1 MEKNCYIIARGHHLL
16 PYQYTDEYQ
25 NLLEKYNICK
35 LHTFSIAYLVNNNIS
50 TYVNDH
56 GKLIK
61 RIYPRS
67 TWSCYN
73 KQYKQYLSIQDYNH
87 LYHNYYYLY
96 NNQLIQFTN
105 IQDKTNEIR
114 QLMFILSHD
123 KCTNN
128 INSLFQYLKN
138 NNLLKFENNI
148 IICDCIEFVKTYRV
162 IADYPLWF
170 TDNNENINYNNKE
183 NLLNIQKYLINGGNI
198 RDITPDS
205 NLCVKWWLARGWDEN
220 YAKQKISELQS
231 KNALRY
237 SNKRWQNP
245 EQYKDINS
253 NQIGYWLKQGYSEEE
268 AKEKVKERQQ
278 TFTLEKCIQK
288 YGEIEGRKRFEE
300 RQKKW
305 QNTLQTKDDYIEVVI
320 KRCSHSFYSN
330 RSQELFD
337 KLYKLLQ
344 DNNINCDVYYHN
356 LNHEWGFG
364 IKKHGGVLYDFVI
377 PELKYAIEFN
387 GNRFH
392 PNKEKLSKEEFKNWT
407 NPWGK
412 TAKEQYKFDTFKNN
426 AIIKKG
432 FTLDIVW
439 EDEYLENKDKILNII
454 LNRIK
459 QIYNGTKIS

>member
-1 MEKNCYIIARGHHLL
+1 MEENCYIIARGNHLL
-16 PYQYTDEYQ
+16 PYQYTVEYQ

-50 TYVNDH
+50 TYINDH

-61 RIYPRS
+61 RIYPRP
-67 TWSCYN
+67 TWSGYN
-73 KQYKQYLSIQDYNH
+73 KQYKQYLSIRDYNH
-87 LYHNYYYLY
+87 LQHNYYYLY

-114 QLMFILSHD
+114 QLTFILSHI
-123 KCTNN
+123 KCANN
-128 INSLFQYLKN
+128 INILFQYLKN
-138 NNLLKFENNI
+138 NNLLKFKNNI
-148 IICDCIEFVKTYRV
+148 IICDCMEFVKTYRA

-170 TDNNENINYNNKE
+170 IDNNENINYNNKE

-205 NLCVKWWLARGWDEN
+205 NLCVKWWLARGWDKN
-220 YAKQKISELQS
+220 YAKQKISEIQQAHSL
-231 KNALRY
+231 KC
-237 SNKRWQNP
+237 SNKRKQNP

-253 NQIGYWLKQGYSEEE
+253 NQIGYWLKRGYSEEE

-288 YGEIEGRKRFEE
+288 YGEIEGRKRFAE

-305 QNTLQTKDDYIEVVI
+305 QNTLQSKDDYIEVVI
-320 KRCSHSFYSN
+320 KRCSQSYYSN
-330 RSQELFD
+330 ISQELFD

-407 NPWGK
+407 NPWGV
-412 TAKEQYKFDTFKNN
+412 TAKEQYKHDMFKNN

-432 FTLDIVW
+432 FILDIVW
-439 EDEYLENKDKILNII
+439 EDEYLEKKDKILNII

>member
-1 MEKNCYIIARGHHLL
+1 MEEKYIIFRNLPLL
-16 PYQYTDEYQ
+16 YMLKKEIAQQ
-25 NLLEKYNICK
+25 LEKHNII
-35 LHTFSIAYLVNNNIS
+35 TIYDFSYAELVNNNVKTFYTS
-50 TYVNDH
+50 NN
-56 GKLIK
+56 KFEERK
-61 RIYPRS
+61 YPRS
-67 TWSCYN
+67 TWCRYN
-73 KQYKQYLSIQDYNH
+73 KKCKQYITFDTYEL
-87 LYHNYYYLY
+87 LY
-96 NNQLIQFTN
+96 NNYFYIKDNNVIQFNNIKDHINELKQLIFV
-105 IQDKTNEIR
+105 
-114 QLMFILSHD
+114 LSHD
-123 KCTNN
+123 NCMYTVNN
-128 INSLFQYLKN
+128 TFQYLKN

-148 IICDCIEFVKTYRV
+148 IICDCIKFVKTYRA

-170 TDNNENINYNNKE
+170 IDNNENINYNNKE

-220 YAKQKISELQS
+220 YAKQKISEFQS
-231 KNALRY
+231 KNALKY
-237 SNKRWQNP
+237 SNKRKQNP
-245 EQYKDINS
+245 EQYKDVNS
-253 NQIGYWLKQGYSEEE
+253 NQIGYWLKRGYSEEE

-305 QNTLQTKDDYIEVVI
+305 QNTLQSKDDYIEVVI
-320 KRCSHSFYSN
+320 KRCSHSSYSN
-330 RSQELFD
+330 ISQELFD

-412 TAKEQYKFDTFKNN
+412 TAKEQYKFDKFKNN

-432 FTLDIVW
+432 FTLDIIW